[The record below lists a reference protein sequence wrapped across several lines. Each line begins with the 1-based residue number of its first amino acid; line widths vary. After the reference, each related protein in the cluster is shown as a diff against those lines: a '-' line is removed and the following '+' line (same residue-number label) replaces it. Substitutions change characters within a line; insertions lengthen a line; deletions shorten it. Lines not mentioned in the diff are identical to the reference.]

1 VVTHQHVIDAT
12 QEIFETMI
20 MVEAK
25 AGKPLDKP
33 VTSFEKGMTSM
44 VGFAGFRQG
53 MLAIHTP
60 ENVALDI
67 TTLFLGLEV
76 DKIDEDVIDALG
88 ELANMVAG
96 SIKPLIAKDGVDVEL
111 SLPSVIHG
119 SEYSMTTL
127 ADSETIVVPFS
138 LNAGDFLVELAFK
151 ADLR

>member
-1 VVTHQHVIDAT
+1 MVTSQHVIDAT

-25 AGKPLDKP
+25 AGEPLDKP
-33 VTSFEKGMTSM
+33 VTTFDKGMTSM

-60 ENVALDI
+60 EAVAIDI
-67 TTLFLGLEV
+67 TALFLGMEV
-76 DKIDEDVIDALG
+76 EKIDEDVIDALG

-96 SIKPLIAKDGVDVEL
+96 SIKPLMAKDGVDVEL

-127 ADSETIVVPFS
+127 ADAELIVVPFKLDS
-138 LNAGDFLVELAFK
+138 GNFLVELAFK
-151 ADLR
+151 SDLK

>member
-1 VVTHQHVIDAT
+1 MVTHQHVIDAT

-44 VGFAGFRQG
+44 VGFTGFRQG

-111 SLPSVIHG
+111 SLPSVVHG
-119 SEYSMTTL
+119 KVYSMTTL
-127 ADSETIVVPFS
+127 ADSESIVVPFS